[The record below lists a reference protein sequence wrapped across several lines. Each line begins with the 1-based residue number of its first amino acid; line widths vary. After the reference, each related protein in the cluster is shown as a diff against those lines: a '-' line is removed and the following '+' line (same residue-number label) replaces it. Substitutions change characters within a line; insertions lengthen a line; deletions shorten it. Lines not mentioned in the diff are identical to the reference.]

1 MASSS
6 VPFTGLSI
14 DGQYRP
20 ASDNGTYEVRNS
32 FTREVVGH
40 AAAATAK
47 DCQDAVEVAARAFKT
62 WENSP
67 LSVRRDVFLK
77 ASELLNTDKWKKRVT
92 EALQQEVSATDF
104 MVIFNFFLSTNGL
117 RVDAGAIDQ
126 LKGETYV
133 SMLPGGQVTTQRR
146 AMGVM

>member
-1 MASSS
+1 M
-6 VPFTGLSI
+6 VTGGARGLGEEFSRAFLQAGSTSLAII
-14 DGQYRP
+14 DLK
-20 ASDNGTYEVRNS
+20 E
-32 FTREVVGH
+32 EE
-40 AAAATAK
+40 AAATAK